1 MNYRTGIGFDVHP
14 FTGGRKFILGGIEI
28 PFEKGLAGHSDAD
41 VLLHAIADA
50 LLGALTLGDIGQHFP
65 DSEPQYKDISSSILL
80 EKTYELIRQE
90 GFELNNLDCVVLLE
104 KPKIAPYIAKIQKN
118 IADIFWCKINQ
129 ISIKATTTERLGF
142 VGRGDGAAAL
152 AMVMLRERKGK

>member
-1 MNYRTGIGFDVHP
+1 MNQRTGIGFDVHP
-14 FTGGRKFILGGIEI
+14 FTAHRKFWLGGIEI
-28 PFEKGLAGHSDAD
+28 PYEKGLAGHSDAD

-50 LLGALTLGDIGQHFP
+50 LLGALALGDIGMHFP
-65 DSEPQYKDISSSILL
+65 ESDPQYKDISSSLLL
-80 EKTYELIRQE
+80 EKTYELVRQE
-90 GFELNNLDCVVLLE
+90 GYELNNLDCVILLE
-104 KPKIAPYIAKIQKN
+104 KPKIAPYIGKMQRH

-142 VGRGDGAAAL
+142 VGRGDGTAAV